1 MGEKKFK
8 IKIYYKKI
16 RTKIFFFFKIIF
28 RGGGGK
34 KNFLELILLFILIRL
49 KKIKISN
56 KFLILIKNLEDLN
69 EKEF

>member
-16 RTKIFFFFKIIF
+16 RIKIFFFFKIIF